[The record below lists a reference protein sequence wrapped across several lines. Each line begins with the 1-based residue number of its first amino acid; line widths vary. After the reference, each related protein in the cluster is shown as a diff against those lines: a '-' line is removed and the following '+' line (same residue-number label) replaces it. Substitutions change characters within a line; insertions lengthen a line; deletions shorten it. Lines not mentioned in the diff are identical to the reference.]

1 MANYFSGK
9 DGSLTF
15 NGERVGKVASWS
27 LSAKVEAMEVTSL
40 EDTARDFTPGIKDAS
55 GSASVWM
62 YQDNAGAPTAA
73 TPLLNKVFRT
83 GATSDADV
91 YRMALEYGTHR
102 LVFDCILTTAD
113 LACSVG
119 AVMQTTISFQV
130 CGDLIEAGV

>member
-40 EDTARDFTPGIKDAS
+40 ADTARDFTPGIKDAS
-55 GSASVWM
+55 GSASIWC
-62 YQDNAGAPTAA
+62 YQESTGAATAA
-73 TPLLNKVFRT
+73 SPLLSKVFRT
-83 GATSDADV
+83 SGTSDDDIF
-91 YRMALEYGTHR
+91 RMELGYGTHK
-102 LVFDCILTTAD
+102 LVFDCLLTTAD

-119 AVMQTTISFQV
+119 AVMQANISFQV
-130 CGDLIEAGV
+130 CSDLIEAGV

>member
-40 EDTARDFTPGIKDAS
+40 ADTARDFTPGIKDAS
-55 GSASVWM
+55 GSASIWC
-62 YQDNAGAPTAA
+62 YQESTGAATAA
-73 TPLLNKVFRT
+73 SPLLSKVFRT

-91 YRMALEYGTHR
+91 YRMALEYGTHK
-102 LVFDCILTTAD
+102 LTFDCILTTAD

-119 AVMQTTISFQV
+119 AVMQANISFQV